1 MQNNWLQT
9 KSQVELEE
17 NLKSMVYFD
26 NLNGVML
33 YHVKLFCFEVFIENG
48 M

>member
-1 MQNNWLQT
+1 
-9 KSQVELEE
+9 
-17 NLKSMVYFD
+17 MVYFD

-48 M
+48 IVRGIALVLLQWEW